1 MSVCVLLEYI
11 KKIFF
16 SESIN
21 AIFARGRVLNIDII
35 PNILRVLSVFFV
47 KHTLRNDI
55 YYVIFCTKR
64 RHKSK
69 NQYKYY
75 IIYLSYNR
83 MNFIKI

>member
-35 PNILRVLSVFFV
+35 PNILRVLSVFFC
-47 KHTLRNDI
+47 KT
-55 YYVIFCTKR
+55 YFT
-64 RHKSK
+64 
-69 NQYKYY
+69 
-75 IIYLSYNR
+75 
-83 MNFIKI
+83 

>member
-55 YYVIFCTKR
+55 YYVIFL
-64 RHKSK
+64 HKAEA
-69 NQYKYY
+69 
-75 IIYLSYNR
+75 
-83 MNFIKI
+83 